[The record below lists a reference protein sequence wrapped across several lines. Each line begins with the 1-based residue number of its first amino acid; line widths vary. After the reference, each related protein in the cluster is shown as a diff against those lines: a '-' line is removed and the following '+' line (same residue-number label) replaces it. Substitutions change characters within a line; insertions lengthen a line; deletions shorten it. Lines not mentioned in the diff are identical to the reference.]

1 MKKTI
6 AVIGAGPGV
15 GMAVAERFGREG
27 FQVALI
33 ARDAVKLNERVSQ
46 LQAMG
51 ITAAAFPADAADRDG
66 LTRALQEAAEKLGGI
81 DVLEYGPTP
90 TADSLVSPR
99 NINVENEQFHLDL
112 AVLGAITAVRAVL
125 PRLIAQRSG
134 TILFTTAIS
143 ALHPIARTSSF
154 GVAAGAALNYARV
167 LHQDLKPE
175 GVHAGIVCIAGL
187 VVQAA
192 ADPSTDDMFAGGKI
206 PTVVAG
212 DVADAH
218 WRHHIGRAEPV
229 TTIGD
234 ADAFHSM
241 AMS

>member
-1 MKKTI
+1 MRKTI

-33 ARDAVKLNERVSQ
+33 ARDPGKLNERVSQ

-90 TADSLVSPR
+90 TEDTVVTPR
-99 NINVENEQFHLDL
+99 NINVENEQFHFDL

-125 PRLIAQRSG
+125 PRLMAQRSG
-134 TILFTTAIS
+134 TLLFTTAIS
-143 ALHPIARTSSF
+143 ALYPVIPTGSY
-154 GVAAGAALNYARV
+154 GVTAGAALNYARV
-167 LHQDLKPE
+167 LYQDLKRD

-187 VVQAA
+187 VVQKAGDA
-192 ADPSTDDMFAGGKI
+192 STDVQFDTAKYPI
-206 PTVVAG
+206 VVAG
-212 DVADAH
+212 DVAEAH
-218 WRHHIGRAEPV
+218 WRHHIDRADPVAIVGDPEP
-229 TTIGD
+229 
-234 ADAFHSM
+234 FRQLSM
-241 AMS
+241 V